1 MMPFA
6 DVPKQCH
13 YQQVTRGKPTLLAVA
28 ICLIA
33 GCQDKSLIA
42 TSTKLSPDGAMVAT
56 AQTEGYGGPGTAAV
70 ITTVSLGN
78 KNGGRPAD
86 VLSIEQN
93 DSRSDHIRLD
103 WTNDRTLRIAVSDAQ
118 VDFQAVKS
126 GGVTIETVQ
135 GK

>member
-1 MMPFA
+1 M
-6 DVPKQCH
+6 
-13 YQQVTRGKPTLLAVA
+13 KPTLLAVA
-28 ICLIA
+28 ICLTA

-118 VDFQAVKS
+118 VDFRAVKS

-135 GK
+135 GN

>member
-1 MMPFA
+1 MIPFA
-6 DVPKQCH
+6 DVPKRCH
-13 YQQVTRGKPTLLAVA
+13 YRRVTRAKPTLLAVA
-28 ICLIA
+28 IFLTA

-42 TSTKLSPDGAMVAT
+42 SSTKISPDGVILAT
-56 AQTEGYGGPGTAAV
+56 VQTEGYGGPGTAAV

-93 DSRSDHIRLD
+93 DSRSDHIGLD
-103 WTNDRTLRIAVSDAQ
+103 WTKDRTLRIAVRDAQ

-126 GGVTIETVQ
+126 GGVTIETAQ